1 MLKLYGFARVNKV
14 ARGNTRDLRVLWA
27 LEEIG
32 LPYEIVGMDHPN
44 HDLDSPAYRALNPFG
59 QIPVIDDDG
68 VVVTES
74 GAILLYLAR
83 KSGKL
88 MPRDL
93 AGEAQV
99 LRWSFTALTTIEV
112 PVLSLWFVNLS
123 GGKGTKPSEALHG
136 WAEMRLKQ
144 LDGWLD
150 RSPVHRDRRLH
161 RRRHPHDPCA
171 GRWNPSGDAEAVPE
185 PPRVPR
191 ALHRTPGVEEDARRV
206 LRASRSRLTVAT
218 SEPREHSAGAGVAGV
233 VT

>member
-1 MLKLYGFARVNKV
+1 MLKVYGFSRVNKI

-27 LEEIG
+27 LEEMG

-44 HDLDSPAYRALNPFG
+44 HDLDSDAFRAKNPFG

-99 LRWSFTALTTIEV
+99 LRWSVASLNTIEV
-112 PVLSLWFVNLS
+112 PVLTLWFVDMM
-123 GGKGTKPSEALHG
+123 GGKGTKPREALQH
-136 WAEMRLKQ
+136 WSAMRLKQ
-144 LDGWLD
+144 LDGWL
-150 RSPVHRDRRLH
+150 
-161 RRRHPHDPCA
+161 
-171 GRWNPSGDAEAVPE
+171 
-185 PPRVPR
+185 
-191 ALHRTPGVEEDARRV
+191 
-206 LRASRSRLTVAT
+206 ASRTFIATDELTVADILMAHVLVVG
-218 SEPREHSAGAGVAGV
+218 SNQDLLQPYEHIRAYQARCMDRPAWKRTFDAYCERVQAG
-233 VT
+233 